1 MWAKKMAANRVL
13 KCRSCWSRNRRRK
26 CQRRKEKREE
36 RRRKVVNDEGVSKGG
51 LAVGKA
57 VRDMPIGDM
66 GDVRGFSDPSR
77 SLMDMSVAEYSAV
90 DFPPSLLLL
99 DLLD

>member
-1 MWAKKMAANRVL
+1 MKVSAKEVF
-13 KCRSCWSRNRRRK
+13 
-26 CQRRKEKREE
+26 
-36 RRRKVVNDEGVSKGG
+36 

-66 GDVRGFSDPSR
+66 RDVRGFFSDPFR

-90 DFPPSLLLL
+90 DFPHVVAAGFA
-99 DLLD
+99 